1 MIGILPDKAREVFGI
16 PAGYEAWA
24 GIAIG
29 YEGDPA
35 TLPDNFK
42 QRDLTPR
49 AAQTPQGVR
58 VHRQM
63 GESGTLPGETL
74 GLQDMEDSF
83 QVTCPYCGETVELF
97 LESDVE
103 GSLVQDCEVCCN
115 PWQVQVWTEGGHR
128 RVSVGRGWVGIAKVT
143 SGPASARRSDS

>member
-1 MIGILPDKAREVFGI
+1 
-16 PAGYEAWA
+16 
-24 GIAIG
+24 
-29 YEGDPA
+29 
-35 TLPDNFK
+35 
-42 QRDLTPR
+42 
-49 AAQTPQGVR
+49 
-58 VHRQM
+58 M
-63 GESGTLPGETL
+63 GESGTLPGEML

-143 SGPASARRSDS
+143 SGPASARRPPP

>member
-1 MIGILPDKAREVFGI
+1 MAPARRFEIAVTTFQRRYFGSGQHLDI
-16 PAGYEAWA
+16 R
-24 GIAIG
+24 
-29 YEGDPA
+29 
-35 TLPDNFK
+35 L
-42 QRDLTPR
+42 RL
-49 AAQTPQGVR
+49 

-115 PWQVQVWTEGGHR
+115 PWQVQVWTE
-128 RVSVGRGWVGIAKVT
+128 
-143 SGPASARRSDS
+143 

>member
-1 MIGILPDKAREVFGI
+1 LESRKAT
-16 PAGYEAWA
+16 AWT

-35 TLPDNFK
+35 TLPDNLK

-49 AAQTPQGVR
+49 QRKPLKEFVFTGKW
-58 VHRQM
+58 

-83 QVTCPYCGETVELF
+83 QVTCPYCG
-97 LESDVE
+97 DVE
-103 GSLVQDCEVCCN
+103 GSLVQEPPFSGSPCRDHSQLLHPRPLVSISRTAFRLTPSVERLCLFPPTATFSNLTCGAS
-115 PWQVQVWTEGGHR
+115 PTE
-128 RVSVGRGWVGIAKVT
+128 S
-143 SGPASARRSDS
+143 SP